1 LYRKEIDRATYERQ
15 RDKLRED
22 IALVR
27 IELEDA
33 KLEEIDIEGLL
44 GFAEHVLT
52 NAARLWIEASPEQK
66 TRLQQVLFP
75 NGLTLQDGKFGTA
88 TTCFAFT
95 QLTEIFSPDSG
106 VASPTGTVASQRLA
120 MAGFYDRRA
129 A

>member
-1 LYRKEIDRATYERQ
+1 MKLFRAIVMDVWQERHTLADHLVADLSAKLSKLQQREALVDEAFLYKREIDQPTYERQ

-33 KLEEIDIEGLL
+33 KLDEIDLEGVL

-52 NAARLWIEASPEQK
+52 NAARLWMEAAPEQK
-66 TRLQQVLFP
+66 TRLLITKAQ
-75 NGLTLQDGKFGTA
+75 
-88 TTCFAFT
+88 
-95 QLTEIFSPDSG
+95 E
-106 VASPTGTVASQRLA
+106 
-120 MAGFYDRRA
+120 DRPRTSA